1 MNKYQEIL
9 DRLYLRLAPKKKQD
23 LELYT
28 DIKWL
33 VDGIY
38 ELQEHLDLLTN
49 ERNALNIF
57 YLRYKDQIKDTEM
70 DKKIQRARV

>member
-38 ELQEHLDLLTN
+38 ELQEHLDLLTK
-49 ERNALNIF
+49 NIF